1 MKYSNCE
8 ERLEVINADLHELET
23 RRDNLQL
30 KIDSLESTKLEINE
44 AMKNEAATK
53 LMDAIAQSGKSHAEV
68 LDMLSSS

>member
-53 LMDAIAQSGKSHAEV
+53 LMDAIAQSGKSHRPA
-68 LDMLSSS
+68 LPPLPSG